1 MASRTA
7 VNQGSD
13 HRWPIAIAAFAS
25 LIIIGGGCSAATDI
39 QTVSAIHVQPS
50 AIALLVPRQT
60 TLSATAV
67 DVAGR
72 VLAMDQVYWSSEDPS
87 IATVSSSGVV
97 TAVTPGRARIGA
109 SADGVTGIAI
119 VTVSA
124 VTVAEVV
131 VVPETLTVAPDAM
144 GQLRATAYDASGN
157 VVSGLSATWGS
168 SEQSVATVN
177 SSGTVTGVSPGT
189 ATVTAAIAGR
199 VASATILVA
208 TPPEVDIAGC
218 NGGTLSQTVPGN
230 LVVNG
235 DIDGQCTATL
245 RSTSGSIEIR
255 GKIDHASTA
264 DLTAATSISI
274 DDQIDGGSQVQVTAG
289 AGFSLG
295 NDVTGNNMGTAS
307 TLTVWNCSSLTV
319 AGNIQGGVQVKL
331 HSHGS
336 ISIGGQLHDHNTLVL
351 WWAPSFTV
359 SGGIKA
365 GAQAI
370 KQNWGDFPD
379 SY

>member
-1 MASRTA
+1 MTIRMA
-7 VNQGSD
+7 VNHGSS
-13 HRWPIAIAAFAS
+13 HRWAPTIAAVAS
-25 LIIIGGGCSAATDI
+25 LAISGGGCSGPTGI
-39 QTVSAIHVQPS
+39 QAISAIRIQPS
-50 AIALLVPRQT
+50 AIALLVARQT
-60 TLSATAV
+60 TLQATAV
-67 DVAGR
+67 DAAGR
-72 VLAMDQVYWSSEDPS
+72 VLAMDHVYWSSEDTT
-87 IATVSSSGVV
+87 IATVSSGGIV
-97 TAVTPGRARIGA
+97 TAVTPGRARIAA
-109 SADGVTGIAI
+109 SAEGVTGIAI

-131 VVPETLTVAPDAM
+131 VVPETLTVAPNAA
-144 GQLRATAYDASGN
+144 GQLRATAYDPSGN
-157 VVSGLSATWGS
+157 VVTGLPAAWGS
-168 SEQSVATVN
+168 SAPSVATVN
-177 SSGTVTGVSPGT
+177 ASGTVTGVSPGM

-199 VASATILVA
+199 VGSATILVA

-218 NGGTLSQTVPGN
+218 NGGTLNRAVPGN

-264 DLTAATSISI
+264 DLTAATGISI
-274 DDQIDGGSQVQVTAG
+274 DDQIDGGSQVQITAG
-289 AGFSLG
+289 ASFSLG
-295 NDVTGNNMGTAS
+295 SDVTGSNMGTAS
-307 TLTVWNCSSLTV
+307 MLTVWNSSSLTV
-319 AGNIQGGVQVKL
+319 AGNIQSGVQVKL
-331 HSHGS
+331 HSHGP
-336 ISIGGQLHDHNTLVL
+336 IAIGGQLHDHNTLVL

-359 SGGIKA
+359 SGGIKG

>member
-1 MASRTA
+1 MAIRTA
-7 VNQGSD
+7 VNQGGS
-13 HRWPIAIAAFAS
+13 HRWVRAIAAVACLVIS
-25 LIIIGGGCSAATDI
+25 GGGCSGPTGI
-39 QTVSAIHVQPS
+39 QAVSAIRVQPS

-60 TLSATAV
+60 TLRATAV
-67 DVAGR
+67 DAAGR
-72 VLAMDQVYWSSEDPS
+72 VLAMSRVYWSSEDTT

-97 TAVTPGRARIGA
+97 TAVTPGRARIAA
-109 SADGVTGIAI
+109 SAEGVTGIAI
-119 VTVSA
+119 VTISA

-131 VVPETLTVAPDAM
+131 VLPETLTVTPNAT
-144 GQLRATAYDASGN
+144 GQLRATAYDPSGN
-157 VVSGLSATWGS
+157 VVTGLSAAWGS
-168 SEQSVATVN
+168 SEPSVATV
-177 SSGTVTGVSPGT
+177 SASGTVTGVSPGM

-199 VASATILVA
+199 VASATIRVA

-218 NGGTLSQTVPGN
+218 NGGTLNRTVPGN

-289 AGFSLG
+289 ASFSLG
-295 NDVTGNNMGTAS
+295 NDLTGSTMGTAS
-307 TLTVWNCSSLTV
+307 TLTVWNSSSLTV

-336 ISIGGQLHDHNTLVL
+336 IAIGGQLHDHNTLVL

-359 SGGIKA
+359 SGGIKG

-379 SY
+379 RY

>member
-1 MASRTA
+1 VAIRIA
-7 VNQGSD
+7 VKRGSSY
-13 HRWPIAIAAFAS
+13 RWMPAIAAVAS
-25 LIIIGGGCSAATDI
+25 MVTSGGGCSGSTGI
-39 QTVSAIHVQPS
+39 ETVSAIRIQPS
-50 AIALLVPRQT
+50 AIALLVLRQT
-60 TLSATAV
+60 TLRATAV
-67 DVAGR
+67 DAAGR
-72 VLAMDQVYWSSEDPS
+72 MVTMGQVYWSSEDTT
-87 IATVSSSGVV
+87 IATVSTSGVV
-97 TAVTPGRARIGA
+97 TAVTPGRARIAA
-109 SADGVTGIAI
+109 SAEGVTGVAT
-119 VTVSA
+119 VTVSV

-131 VVPETLTVAPDAM
+131 VVPETLRVAPNGM

-157 VVSGLSATWGS
+157 VVTGLSAVWGS

-177 SSGTVTGVSPGT
+177 STGTVTGVSPGSAT
-189 ATVTAAIAGR
+189 ATAAIAGQ
-199 VASATILVA
+199 VASATIFVA

-218 NGGTLSQTVPGN
+218 NGGTLNRTVTGN

-245 RSTSGSIEIR
+245 RSTAGSIEIR

-264 DLTAATSISI
+264 DLNAATTISI
-274 DDQIDGGSQVQVTAG
+274 DDQIDGGTQVQVTAG
-289 AGFSLG
+289 AGFSVG
-295 NDVTGNNMGTAS
+295 TDVTGSNMGAAS

-336 ISIGGQLHDHNTLVL
+336 IAIGGQVHDHNTLVL
-351 WWAPSFTV
+351 WWAPSFAA
-359 SGGIKA
+359 SGGIKG
-365 GAQAI
+365 GAKAV

>member
-1 MASRTA
+1 MAIRIA
-7 VNQGSD
+7 INRGSSY
-13 HRWPIAIAAFAS
+13 RSVPAIAAVAALVVS
-25 LIIIGGGCSAATDI
+25 GGGCSGPTGI
-39 QTVSAIHVQPS
+39 QNVSAIRIQPS
-50 AIALLVPRQT
+50 AIALIVPRQT
-60 TLSATAV
+60 TLRASAV
-67 DVAGR
+67 DAAGR
-72 VLAMDQVYWSSEDPS
+72 VVAMDQLYWSSEDTT
-87 IATVSSSGVV
+87 IATVSSGGVV
-97 TAVTPGRARIGA
+97 TAVTPGVARIAA
-109 SADGVTGIAI
+109 SAEGVTGIAI

-131 VVPETLTVAPDAM
+131 VVPETLRVAPTAT

-157 VVSGLSATWGS
+157 VVTGLSTAWGS
-168 SEQSVATVN
+168 SDQSVATVN
-177 SSGTVTGVSPGT
+177 SSGTVTGVGQGT
-189 ATVTAAIAGR
+189 ATVTAAIAGQ
-199 VASATILVA
+199 VASATIIVA

-218 NGGTLSQTVPGN
+218 NGGTLNQTVPGN

-235 DIDGQCTATL
+235 NIDSQCTATL
-245 RSTSGSIEIR
+245 QSTSGSVEIH

-264 DLTAATSISI
+264 TLTAATTISI

-295 NDVTGNNMGTAS
+295 NNVTGSKMGTAS
-307 TLTVWNCSSLTV
+307 TLTVWNSSSLTV
-319 AGNIQGGVQVKL
+319 AGTIQGGVQVKL

-336 ISIGGQLHDHNTLVL
+336 ITIGGHVQDHNTLVL
-351 WWAPSFTV
+351 WWAPSFAVT
-359 SGGIKA
+359 GGISG

>member
-1 MASRTA
+1 MAIRKA
-7 VNQGSD
+7 VDRGSTC
-13 HRWPIAIAAFAS
+13 RWVPAIAAVAS
-25 LIIIGGGCSAATDI
+25 LVISGSGCSAPTGI
-39 QTVSAIHVQPS
+39 QTVSAIRIQPS

-60 TLSATAV
+60 TLRATAV
-67 DVAGR
+67 DARGR
-72 VLAMDQVYWSSEDPS
+72 VVTMDQVYWSSEDTT

-97 TAVTPGRARIGA
+97 TAVTPGRARIAA
-109 SADGVTGIAI
+109 SAEGVTGIAV

-131 VVPETLTVAPDAM
+131 VVPETLRVVPNAM

-157 VVSGLSATWGS
+157 VVTGLSAVWGS
-168 SEQSVATVN
+168 SAQSVATVN
-177 SSGTVTGVSPGT
+177 SSGTVTGVAPGT
-189 ATVTAAIAGR
+189 ATVTAAIAGQ
-199 VASATILVA
+199 VASATIVVA

-218 NGGTLSQTVPGN
+218 NGGTLNQTVPGN
-230 LVVNG
+230 LVVKGN
-235 DIDGQCTATL
+235 IDSQCKATL
-245 RSTSGSIEIR
+245 RSTSGSVEIR

-264 DLTAATSISI
+264 DLTAATSVSI

-295 NDVTGNNMGTAS
+295 TDVTGSATGTAS
-307 TLTVWNCSSLTV
+307 TLTVLDCSALNV
-319 AGNIQGGVQVKL
+319 GGNIQGGVQVKL
-331 HSHGS
+331 HSHGP
-336 ISIGGQLHDHNTLVL
+336 ITIGGQVQDRNTLVL
-351 WWAPSFTV
+351 WWAPSFAV
-359 SGGIKA
+359 RGGING

>member
-1 MASRTA
+1 MAIRKA
-7 VNQGSD
+7 VHQGSS
-13 HRWPIAIAAFAS
+13 RRRALAIAAVAS
-25 LIIIGGGCSAATDI
+25 LAISGGGCSGPTGI
-39 QTVSAIHVQPS
+39 QAVSAIRVQPS

-60 TLSATAV
+60 TLHATAV

-72 VLAMDQVYWSSEDPS
+72 ALAVGQVYWSSEDTS

-97 TAVTPGRARIGA
+97 TAVTPGRARIAA
-109 SADGVTGIAI
+109 SANGVTGIAI

-131 VVPETLTVAPDAM
+131 VVPETLTVAPNAM

-157 VVSGLSATWGS
+157 VVAGLSATWGS

-177 SSGTVTGVSPGT
+177 SSGTVTGVSPGR

-218 NGGTLSQTVPGN
+218 NGGTLNETVPGN

-245 RSTSGSIEIR
+245 RSTLGSIEIR

-295 NDVTGNNMGTAS
+295 NDVTGNTMGTAS
-307 TLTVWNCSSLTV
+307 TLTVWNSSSLTV
-319 AGNIQGGVQVKL
+319 AGSIQGGVQVRL
-331 HSHGS
+331 HSHGA
-336 ISIGGQLHDHNTLVL
+336 ISVGGQLHDHNTLVL
-351 WWAPSFTV
+351 WWAPSFVV
-359 SGGIKA
+359 SGGIKG

>member
-1 MASRTA
+1 MAIRTA
-7 VNQGSD
+7 VSQGSSY
-13 HRWPIAIAAFAS
+13 RWGPAIAAVAS
-25 LIIIGGGCSAATDI
+25 LVFSGGGCSGPTGI
-39 QTVSAIHVQPS
+39 QAVSAIRVQPS
-50 AIALLVPRQT
+50 AIALLVSRQT
-60 TLSATAV
+60 TLRATAV
-67 DVAGR
+67 DVSGR
-72 VLAMDQVYWSSEDPS
+72 VVAMDQVYWSSDDS
-87 IATVSSSGVV
+87 AIATVSTSGVV
-97 TAVTPGRARIGA
+97 TAVTPGRARIAA
-109 SADGVTGIAI
+109 SAGGVTGIAI

-131 VVPETLTVAPDAM
+131 VVPETLRVAPNAV

-157 VVSGLSATWGS
+157 VVTGFSAAWGS
-168 SEQSVATVN
+168 SQESVATVS
-177 SSGTVTGVSPGT
+177 SSGMVTGVSPGS
-189 ATVTAAIAGR
+189 ATVTAAIAGQ
-199 VASATILVA
+199 VASATIFVA

-218 NGGTLSQTVPGN
+218 NGGTLNQTVPGN

-264 DLTAATSISI
+264 DLNAATTISI
-274 DDQIDGGSQVQVTAG
+274 DDRIDGGSQVQVTAA

-295 NDVTGNNMGTAS
+295 SDVTGSDLGTAS
-307 TLTVWNCSSLTV
+307 TLTVWNCSSLTA

-336 ISIGGQLHDHNTLVL
+336 ITIGGQVRDHNTLVL
-351 WWAPSFTV
+351 WWAPSFAAD
-359 SGGIKA
+359 GGING